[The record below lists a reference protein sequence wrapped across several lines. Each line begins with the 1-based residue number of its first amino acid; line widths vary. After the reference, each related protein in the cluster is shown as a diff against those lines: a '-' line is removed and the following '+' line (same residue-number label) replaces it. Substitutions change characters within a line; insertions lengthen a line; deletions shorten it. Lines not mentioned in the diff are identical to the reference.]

1 MIRQSP
7 HMAKTLQLILFTQ
20 SYLFAQSTAHWA
32 LYLADDVSTDGVG
45 RLYHIAKAEDG
56 EPKFCDESFRP
67 SMSQSLRGAVVVGN
81 DTDLTEAELRETC
94 MDVSKNRTYDL
105 LKNNCQNW
113 VTDVL
118 QDLVLDGRIGQEDMD
133 ALPEKGFSPLYG
145 N

>member
-1 MIRQSP
+1 MT
-7 HMAKTLQLILFTQ
+7 KTLQLVLFTQ

-32 LYLADDVSTDGVG
+32 LYLADDVSADGVG

-56 EPKFCDESFRP
+56 EPKFRDEPFRP
-67 SMSQSLRGAVVVGN
+67 SMSQSLRGAVVVAN

-94 MDVSKNRTYDL
+94 ADVSKNRTYDL
-105 LKNNCQNW
+105 FKNNCQNW

-118 QDLVLDGRIGQEDMD
+118 QDLVYDGRIGQEDLD
-133 ALPEKGFSPLYG
+133 ALPARGFAPLYG